1 MADLEERVS
10 NLEKKINELELNINK
25 SLNEIKVSLTEI
37 STTLKNN
44 ASSGDLKNELIEKD
58 VRSNSKRIDV
68 LEGNQNK
75 IIWVIVMAVIGLIG
89 EAVIYYLQNKP

>member
-44 ASSGDLKNELIEKD
+44 TSSGDLKNELIEKD
-58 VRSNSKRIDV
+58 VKSNSKRIDV

>member
-10 NLEKKINELELNINK
+10 NLEKKISELELNINK

-58 VRSNSKRIDV
+58 VKSNSKRIDV

>member
-58 VRSNSKRIDV
+58 VKSNSKRIDV

-89 EAVIYYLQNKP
+89 EAVVYYLQNKP

>member
-58 VRSNSKRIDV
+58 VKSNTKRIDV

>member
-58 VRSNSKRIDV
+58 VKSNTKRIDV
-68 LEGNQNK
+68 LEGNQNR

>member
-10 NLEKKINELELNINK
+10 NLEKKISELELNINK

-58 VRSNSKRIDV
+58 VKSNSKRIDV

-89 EAVIYYLQNKP
+89 EAVIYYIQIKP

>member
-10 NLEKKINELELNINK
+10 NLEKKISELELNINK

-37 STTLKNN
+37 STTLRSSAN
-44 ASSGDLKNELIEKD
+44 SGDLKNELIEKD
-58 VRSNSKRIDV
+58 VKSNSKRIDA

-89 EAVIYYLQNKP
+89 EAVVYYLQNKP

>member
-10 NLEKKINELELNINK
+10 NLEKKISELELNINK

-37 STTLKNN
+37 STTLKSNTN
-44 ASSGDLKNELIEKD
+44 SGDLKNELIEKD
-58 VRSNSKRIDV
+58 VKSNSKRIDV

>member
-44 ASSGDLKNELIEKD
+44 TSSGDLKNELIEKD
-58 VRSNSKRIDV
+58 VKSNSKRIDV
-68 LEGNQNK
+68 LEGNQNR